1 MNFFVNRAIDCG
13 IENYLLKKNNEKYDK
28 SHIFEVLV
36 IEMLIHIYGEINIIN
51 PYKLKDSKSFIKN
64 LQLYGL
70 SSKSVYQFINL
81 MDEYYRWL
89 SSSNKKNDN
98 VIERIKFILLQ
109 MVLNKVSEKNLSSVE
124 VTYYVRFFENK
135 IIGLSETCQL
145 MGDNNV
151 NFYRMWKLKK
161 GFIDSESINFTY
173 DLLLP
178 DFFDEKK
185 YKEFGIS
192 LNDMS
197 KLSNE
202 TVEKIN
208 NKIVVEDADTERKKN
223 RFVIPL
229 RLAISSGNGF
239 VDTKFDEDTFVKRE
253 NLNGAVDGDFVEI
266 DVQNDEGIVVNILK
280 RDINLLVGEMVKTK
294 NGNLEFS
301 LDDKKK
307 NIKVKLTKETSSH
320 LVEGHKVLVKIQKEL
335 SSNLYLADVIKVLGH
350 KNDPGVDILSIAC
363 KHEISLD
370 VSDEVKNQVANMAT
384 SVSEKELVGRTDLRS
399 EVIFTIDGDDTK
411 DIDDAVSIKKE
422 NGYYLL
428 GVHIADVTNYVKE
441 GSPLF
446 ESAYEKG
453 TSSYLADTVL
463 PMLPHELSNGI
474 CSLNEGV
481 DRLTISCV
489 MKIDT
494 RGKIVDH
501 DIFSSVINSKKKMT
515 YKNVNKIIM
524 EDIIPEGYENFAD
537 DLKLM
542 HELAQILRKEK
553 INRGYIDFDLDEAK
567 IIQDENGKAIDVVKR
582 EQLDGEKLIEDF
594 MIAANETVATHIYNM
609 DLPFVYRIHGK
620 PNPEKIEDFVNFVKL
635 LGYKLDVSTED
646 ITPKKMQDILDSLHE
661 KKEFEILSDM
671 LLRSMKKAVYS
682 SNNIG
687 HFGLASKIYTHFT
700 SPIRRFP
707 DLMVHTLLHKYLFE
721 NQVNMSTIRYYENYL
736 PDACEH
742 ASKKEVDAQSAERE
756 VLDMKM
762 AEYMESHI
770 GQEYTGI
777 ISGVTNFGLFV
788 KLPNLIE
795 GLVHI
800 STLKGFCTYVPN
812 LLSLVSD
819 GKIRYSLGQQVK
831 IRVTGASKENST
843 IDFEIIGDTND
854 RDKK

>member
-1 MNFFVNRAIDCG
+1 MKDKI
-13 IENYLLKKNNEKYDK
+13 IEKLNNENKGL
-28 SHIFEVLV
+28 S
-36 IEMLIHIYGEINIIN
+36 LIEINDLLN
-51 PYKLKDSKSFIKN
+51 LTSVEDYKELQKNMDALVTEGIVHKSKKD
-64 LQLYGL
+64 
-70 SSKSVYQFINL
+70 
-81 MDEYYRWL
+81 
-89 SSSNKKNDN
+89 
-98 VIERIKFILLQ
+98 KFILMKKCSSL
-109 MVLNKVSEKNLSSVE
+109 LTGIIHINKH
-124 VTYYVRFFENK
+124 
-135 IIGLSETCQL
+135 
-145 MGDNNV
+145 
-151 NFYRMWKLKK
+151 
-161 GFIDSESINFTY
+161 
-173 DLLLP
+173 
-178 DFFDEKK
+178 
-185 YKEFGIS
+185 
-192 LNDMS
+192 
-197 KLSNE
+197 
-202 TVEKIN
+202 
-208 NKIVVEDADTERKKN
+208 
-223 RFVIPL
+223 
-229 RLAISSGNGF
+229 GNGF

-280 RDINLLVGEMVKTK
+280 RDINLLVGEMIKTK

-307 NIKVKLTKETSSH
+307 KIKVKLTKETSSH

-370 VSDEVKNQVANMAT
+370 VSDEVKNQVTNMAT
-384 SVSEKELVGRTDLRS
+384 SVSEKDITGRIDLRS

-446 ESAYEKG
+446 ECAYEKG

-481 DRLTISCV
+481 DRLTISCT
-489 MKIDT
+489 MKIDGK
-494 RGKIVDH
+494 GKIVDH
-501 DIFSSVINSKKKMT
+501 DIFPSVINSKKKMT

-524 EDIIPEGYENFAD
+524 DDVIPEGYENFAD

-553 INRGYIDFDLDEAK
+553 VNRGYIDFDLDEAK
-567 IIQDENGKAIDVVKR
+567 IIQDETGKAIDVVKR
-582 EQLDGEKLIEDF
+582 QQLEGEKLIEDF

-635 LGYKLDVSTED
+635 LGYKLDISTED

-770 GQEYTGI
+770 GEEYTGI

-800 STLKGFCTYVPN
+800 STLRGFCIYVPN

-831 IRVTGASKENST
+831 IRVAGASKENST

>member
-1 MNFFVNRAIDCG
+1 MKDKI
-13 IENYLLKKNNEKYDK
+13 IEKLGNESKGL
-28 SHIFEVLV
+28 S
-36 IEMLIHIYGEINIIN
+36 LIEINDLLN
-51 PYKLKDSKSFIKN
+51 LTSVEDYKELQKNMDALVTEGIVHKSKKD
-64 LQLYGL
+64 
-70 SSKSVYQFINL
+70 
-81 MDEYYRWL
+81 
-89 SSSNKKNDN
+89 
-98 VIERIKFILLQ
+98 KFILMEKCSSL
-109 MVLNKVSEKNLSSVE
+109 LTGIIHINKH
-124 VTYYVRFFENK
+124 
-135 IIGLSETCQL
+135 
-145 MGDNNV
+145 
-151 NFYRMWKLKK
+151 
-161 GFIDSESINFTY
+161 
-173 DLLLP
+173 
-178 DFFDEKK
+178 
-185 YKEFGIS
+185 
-192 LNDMS
+192 
-197 KLSNE
+197 
-202 TVEKIN
+202 
-208 NKIVVEDADTERKKN
+208 
-223 RFVIPL
+223 
-229 RLAISSGNGF
+229 GNGF

-294 NGNLEFS
+294 NGNLEFA

-307 NIKVKLTKETSSH
+307 KIKVKLTKETSSH

-370 VSDEVKNQVANMAT
+370 VSDEVKKQVANMVT
-384 SVSEKELVGRTDLRS
+384 SVSEKELVGRTDLRN

-422 NGYYLL
+422 DGYYIL

-489 MKIDT
+489 MKIDP

-501 DIFSSVINSKKKMT
+501 DIFLSVINSKKKMT

-582 EQLDGEKLIEDF
+582 QQLDGEKLIEDF

-721 NQVNMSTIRYYENYL
+721 NMVNMPTIRYYENYL

-762 AEYMESHI
+762 AEYMEEHI
-770 GQEYTGI
+770 GEVYSGH
-777 ISGVTNFGLFV
+777 ISGVMNFGIFV
-788 KLPNLIE
+788 ELDNLVE
-795 GLVHI
+795 GLI
-800 STLKGFCTYVPN
+800 KIED
-812 LLSLVSD
+812 LSDDFYIYDEENYRLIGRKH
-819 GKIRYSLGQQVK
+819 GKQYRIGDYMKVIVK
-831 IRVTGASKENST
+831 DASKLT
-843 IDFEIIGDTND
+843 KTVDFLPFKEEKNGDI
-854 RDKK
+854 KSKG

>member
-1 MNFFVNRAIDCG
+1 M
-13 IENYLLKKNNEKYDK
+13 
-28 SHIFEVLV
+28 
-36 IEMLIHIYGEINIIN
+36 
-51 PYKLKDSKSFIKN
+51 KD
-64 LQLYGL
+64 
-70 SSKSVYQFINL
+70 
-81 MDEYYRWL
+81 
-89 SSSNKKNDN
+89 
-98 VIERIKFILLQ
+98 
-109 MVLNKVSEKNLSSVE
+109 
-124 VTYYVRFFENK
+124 K
-135 IIGLSETCQL
+135 IIE
-145 MGDNNV
+145 
-151 NFYRMWKLKK
+151 
-161 GFIDSESINFTY
+161 
-173 DLLLP
+173 
-178 DFFDEKK
+178 
-185 YKEFGIS
+185 
-192 LNDMS
+192 

-202 TVEKIN
+202 NKGLSLIEIN
-208 NKIVVEDADTERKKN
+208 DLLNLTSVEDYKELQKNMDALVTEGIVHKSKKDK
-223 RFVIPL
+223 FIL
-229 RLAISSGNGF
+229 MEKCSSLLTGIIHINKHGNGF

-294 NGNLEFS
+294 NGNLEFA

-307 NIKVKLTKETSSH
+307 KIKVKLTKETSSH

-335 SSNLYLADVIKVLGH
+335 ASNLYLADVIKVLGH

-370 VSDEVKNQVANMAT
+370 VSDEVKNQVANMVT
-384 SVSEKELVGRTDLRS
+384 SVSEKELVGITDLRN

-422 NGYYLL
+422 DGYYIL

-501 DIFSSVINSKKKMT
+501 DIFPSVINSKKKMT

-524 EDIIPEGYENFAD
+524 ENIIPEGYENFAD

-582 EQLDGEKLIEDF
+582 QQLDGEKLIEDF

-721 NQVNMSTIRYYENYL
+721 NMVNMPTIRYYENYL

-819 GKIRYSLGQQVK
+819 GKIRYFLGQQVK
-831 IRVTGASKENST
+831 VRVTGASKENST